1 MKEQSLNSTDKKVID
16 IFNDLGVPKNL
27 AKTLM
32 FISKVD
38 QCRSADIEKGA
49 NLRQPE
55 VSVAMQQLSDLGWI
69 TKTNQKKEG
78 KGRPIYLYQLT
89 KDIDD
94 IFALIVLKF
103 EIASSIQPDALI
115 SWVGEC
121 SFFLARQNPQ
131 LL

>member
-1 MKEQSLNSTDKKVID
+1 MIEQSLNSTDKKVID

-55 VSVAMQQLSDLGWI
+55 VSVSMQQLSDLGWI

-89 KDIDD
+89 KDIDE
-94 IFALIVLKF
+94 IFSYFQQEKQQEIV
-103 EIASSIQPDALI
+103 SIQ
-115 SWVGEC
+115 
-121 SFFLARQNPQ
+121 QNLQ
-131 LL
+131 DLKGLLSQQKSVEESD

>member
-1 MKEQSLNSTDKKVID
+1 MKEQSLNSTDKKVIN

-55 VSVAMQQLSDLGWI
+55 VSVSMQQLSDLGWI

-89 KDIDD
+89 KDIDE
-94 IFALIVLKF
+94 IFSYFQQEKQQEIV
-103 EIASSIQPDALI
+103 SIQ
-115 SWVGEC
+115 
-121 SFFLARQNPQ
+121 QNLQ
-131 LL
+131 DLKGLLSQQKSVEESD

>member
-94 IFALIVLKF
+94 IFCYFQEEKQQEIV
-103 EIASSIQPDALI
+103 SIQ
-115 SWVGEC
+115 
-121 SFFLARQNPQ
+121 QNLQ
-131 LL
+131 DLKGLLSQQKTIDNSE